1 VTEHPHGDV
10 ELPGYSEVGRR
21 LTTPRAAAVAG
32 IVFSVLLTVTYVLL
46 RSSVPA
52 DPQDSGE
59 WLAGNA
65 DRVNFALWLVPFAGI
80 AFLWFIG
87 VIRDR
92 LGVFEDRFF
101 SSILFGSGLLFIAMT
116 FIATALAGALIA
128 AYQKNPVAII
138 ENGLYTLERETIFR
152 VTNVF
157 GVRMAGVFMFSAGT
171 IWLRSGTMPR
181 WLVVATYLTAAVQ
194 IFSLGFT
201 LWFTLLFPAWV
212 LIISIHF
219 LVHPPRVPVEAETST
234 SGAPAD

>member
-1 VTEHPHGDV
+1 MNEPSGRDLGDDRRQ
-10 ELPGYSEVGRR
+10 LVGRR

-32 IVFSVLLTVTYVLL
+32 IAFSVLLTVTYSLL
-46 RSSVPA
+46 RSSVPEN
-52 DPQDSGE
+52 PRDSGE
-59 WLAGNA
+59 WLASNA

-128 AYQKNPVAII
+128 SYQLDPVATID
-138 ENGLYTLERETIFR
+138 NGLYALERETIFR

-181 WLVVATYLTAAVQ
+181 WLVVLTYTVAVAQ

-201 LWFTLLFPAWV
+201 LWFTLMFPAWV
-212 LIISIHF
+212 LIVSIHF
-219 LVHPPRVPVEAETST
+219 LVHPPAVPVAEHAST
-234 SGAPAD
+234 NDVTTD

>member
-1 VTEHPHGDV
+1 VERSTGGSGDDRHK
-10 ELPGYSEVGRR
+10 EVGRR

-32 IVFSVLLTVTYVLL
+32 IAFSVLLTVTYALL
-46 RSSVPA
+46 RSSVPE

-59 WLAGNA
+59 WLSSNA

-92 LGVFEDRFF
+92 LGVLEDRFF

-128 AYQKNPVAII
+128 SYQRDPVATI
-138 ENGLYTLERETIFR
+138 ENGLYALERETIFR

-181 WLVVATYLTAAVQ
+181 WLVVVTYVTAVVQ
-194 IFSLGFT
+194 LFSLGFT
-201 LWFTLLFPAWV
+201 LWFTMLFPAWV
-212 LIISIHF
+212 LIISVHF
-219 LVHPPRVPVEAETST
+219 LVYPPGDSLGDEAASPDLV
-234 SGAPAD
+234 SD

>member
-1 VTEHPHGDV
+1 MTEHSHGDI
-10 ELPGYSEVGRR
+10 ELLGNPDVGRR

-46 RSSVPA
+46 RTSVPE
-52 DPQDSGE
+52 DPKDSGD

-92 LGVFEDRFF
+92 LGVLEDRFF

-116 FIATALAGALIA
+116 FIATALAGALIV
-128 AYQKNPVAII
+128 AYQRHPTTII

-181 WLVVATYLTAAVQ
+181 WLVLATYLTAAVQ

-212 LIISIHF
+212 LIVSIHF
-219 LVHPPRVPVEAETST
+219 LVYPPRDPETSAT
-234 SGAPAD
+234 DGPAG

>member
-1 VTEHPHGDV
+1 MNEPSGHDRQVEHRQ
-10 ELPGYSEVGRR
+10 LVGRR

-32 IVFSVLLTVTYVLL
+32 IVFSLLLTTTYALL
-46 RSSVPA
+46 RSSVPEN
-52 DPQDSGE
+52 PRDSGD
-59 WLAGNA
+59 WLATNA
-65 DRVNFALWLVPFAGI
+65 GRVDFALWLVPFAGI

-128 AYQKNPVAII
+128 SYQADPVATIQ
-138 ENGLYTLERETIFR
+138 NGLYALERETIFR

-181 WLVVATYLTAAVQ
+181 WMVALTYTVAIVQ

-201 LWFTLLFPAWV
+201 LWFTIMFPLWV
-212 LIISIHF
+212 LIVSVHF
-219 LVHPPRVPVEAETST
+219 LVYPPAAPIGEHAST
-234 SGAPAD
+234 NDVTAD

>member
-1 VTEHPHGDV
+1 MN
-10 ELPGYSEVGRR
+10 ELPGRDHGDDHRQLVGRR

-32 IVFSVLLTVTYVLL
+32 IVFSLLLTVTYALL
-46 RSSVPA
+46 RSSVPEN
-52 DPQDSGE
+52 PKDSGD
-59 WLAGNA
+59 WLATNG

-128 AYQKNPVAII
+128 SYQADPVATIQ
-138 ENGLYTLERETIFR
+138 NGLYALERETIFR

-181 WLVVATYLTAAVQ
+181 WMVALTYTVAIVQ

-201 LWFTLLFPAWV
+201 LWFTILFPLWV
-212 LIISIHF
+212 LIVSVHF
-219 LVHPPRVPVEAETST
+219 LVHPPAVPIVEPVTANDT
-234 SGAPAD
+234 AAD

>member
-1 VTEHPHGDV
+1 MAEQTDREVGGEHR
-10 ELPGYSEVGRR
+10 LEVGRR

-32 IVFSVLLTVTYVLL
+32 IVFSVLLTVTYALL
-46 RSSVPA
+46 RSSIPE
-52 DPQDSGE
+52 DPSDSGE
-59 WLAGNA
+59 WLASNA
-65 DRVNFALWLVPFAGI
+65 GRVDFALWLVPFAGI

-92 LGVFEDRFF
+92 LGVLEDRFF
-101 SSILFGSGLLFIAMT
+101 SSVLFGSGLLFIAMT

-128 AYQKNPVAII
+128 SYQADPVATIQ
-138 ENGLYTLERETIFR
+138 NGLYTMERETIFR

-181 WLVVATYLTAAVQ
+181 WMVVLTYTVAVVQ

-201 LWFTLLFPAWV
+201 LWFTILFPAWV
-212 LIISIHF
+212 LVVSVHF
-219 LVHPPRVPVEAETST
+219 LVHPPA
-234 SGAPAD
+234 APALEDRRTVR

>member
-1 VTEHPHGDV
+1 VNENPSGTI
-10 ELPGYSEVGRR
+10 ELRDRTEVGRR

-32 IVFSVLLTVTYVLL
+32 IVFSVLLTVTYALF
-46 RSSVPA
+46 RSSVPE
-52 DPQDSGE
+52 DPKDSGE
-59 WLAGNA
+59 WLEGNV
-65 DRVNFALWLVPFAGI
+65 DSINFALWLVPFAGI

-116 FIATALAGALIA
+116 FIATALAGALIV
-128 AYQKNPVAII
+128 AYQRDPVAII
-138 ENGLYTLERETIFR
+138 DNGLYALERETIFR

-181 WLVVATYLTAAVQ
+181 WLVLATYLTAAVQ
-194 IFSLGFT
+194 IFSLGFS

-212 LIISIHF
+212 LIVSIHF
-219 LVHPPRVPVEAETST
+219 LVHPPR
-234 SGAPAD
+234 PAVGPDASMTDASAD

>member
-1 VTEHPHGDV
+1 VAEQVSGNVGGEHRH
-10 ELPGYSEVGRR
+10 EIGRR

-46 RSSVPA
+46 RTSVPEN
-52 DPQDSGE
+52 PNDSGE
-59 WLAGNA
+59 WLASNSG
-65 DRVNFALWLVPFAGI
+65 RVDFALWLIPFAGI

-92 LGVFEDRFF
+92 LGVLEDRFF

-116 FIATALAGALIA
+116 FVATALAGALIA
-128 AYQKNPVAII
+128 SYQIDPVATID
-138 ENGLYTLERETIFR
+138 NGLYALERETIFR

-181 WLVVATYLTAAVQ
+181 WMVVLTYSVAVVQ

-201 LWFTLLFPAWV
+201 LWFTILFPLWV
-212 LIISIHF
+212 LIVSLHF
-219 LVHPPRVPVEAETST
+219 LVYPPTVPVIDRSST
-234 SGAPAD
+234 DDVTAD

>member
-1 VTEHPHGDV
+1 MTDHPADNI
-10 ELPGYSEVGRR
+10 ELRGKPEVGRR
-21 LTTPRAAAVAG
+21 MTTPRAAACAG
-32 IVFSVLLTVTYVLL
+32 IVFSVMLTITYVLL
-46 RSSVPA
+46 RSSVPE

-92 LGVFEDRFF
+92 LGVLEDRFF
-101 SSILFGSGLLFIAMT
+101 SSILFGSGLLFLAMT

-128 AYQKNPVAII
+128 AYQRDPVAVV
-138 ENGLYTLERETIFR
+138 ENGLYLFEREAIFR
-152 VTNVF
+152 VTNTF

-181 WLVVATYLTAAVQ
+181 WLVVVTYLTAAIQ

-212 LIISIHF
+212 LIVSLHF
-219 LVHPPRVPVEAETST
+219 LVYPPVASVAAST
-234 SGAPAD
+234 SDVPAD

>member
-1 VTEHPHGDV
+1 MHEPSGHDRQDEHRQ
-10 ELPGYSEVGRR
+10 LVGRR

-32 IVFSVLLTVTYVLL
+32 IVFSLLLTTTYALL
-46 RSSVPA
+46 RSSVPEN
-52 DPQDSGE
+52 PRDSGD
-59 WLAGNA
+59 WLSSNA
-65 DRVNFALWLVPFAGI
+65 DRVNLALKLVPFAGI

-92 LGVFEDRFF
+92 LGVLEDRFF

-116 FIATALAGALIA
+116 FIATAVAGALIA
-128 AYQKNPVAII
+128 SYQLDPVATID
-138 ENGLYTLERETIFR
+138 NGIYALERETIFR

-181 WLVVATYLTAAVQ
+181 WMVVLTYAVAIAQ

-212 LIISIHF
+212 LIVSLHF
-219 LVHPPRVPVEAETST
+219 LVYPPAVPIGEHAST
-234 SGAPAD
+234 NGLTAD

>member
-1 VTEHPHGDV
+1 VTDHAGANTELHGK
-10 ELPGYSEVGRR
+10 PEVGRR

-32 IVFSVLLTVTYVLL
+32 IVFSVLLTVTYALL
-46 RSSVPA
+46 RSSVPE

-59 WLAGNA
+59 WLSGNA

-92 LGVFEDRFF
+92 LGVLEDRFF

-128 AYQKNPVAII
+128 AYQRDPVAVID
-138 ENGLYTLERETIFR
+138 NGLYTLEREAIFR

-212 LIISIHF
+212 LIVSLHF
-219 LVHPPRVPVEAETST
+219 LVYPPRGPVGAEAST
-234 SGAPAD
+234 TDVAAD

>member
-1 VTEHPHGDV
+1 VTDPPSGDI
-10 ELPGYSEVGRR
+10 ELRGKPEVGRR

-32 IVFSVLLTVTYVLL
+32 IVFSVLLTITYALL
-46 RSSVPA
+46 RSSVPE
-52 DPQDSGE
+52 DPRDSGE
-59 WLAGNA
+59 WLAGNV

-92 LGVFEDRFF
+92 LGVLEDRFF

-116 FIATALAGALIA
+116 FIATALAGALIT
-128 AYQKNPVAII
+128 AYQRDPVAVID
-138 ENGLYTLERETIFR
+138 NGLYTLEREAIFR

-181 WLVVATYLTAAVQ
+181 WLVLATYLTAAVQ
-194 IFSLGFT
+194 IFSVGFT

-212 LIISIHF
+212 LIVSLHF
-219 LVHPPRVPVEAETST
+219 LVYPPRGPAGAST
-234 SGAPAD
+234 ADVAVD

>member
-1 VTEHPHGDV
+1 VTEHPHGES
-10 ELPGYSEVGRR
+10 ELHGYSEVGRR

-32 IVFSVLLTVTYVLL
+32 IVFSVLLTVTYALL
-46 RSSVPA
+46 RSSVPE
-52 DPQDSGE
+52 DPKDSGE
-59 WLAGNA
+59 WLAGNV

-181 WLVVATYLTAAVQ
+181 WLVVATYLTAAIQ

-234 SGAPAD
+234 SDAPAD

>member
-1 VTEHPHGDV
+1 MTDQPGGNIDV
-10 ELPGYSEVGRR
+10 RGKSEVGRR
-21 LTTPRAAAVAG
+21 MTTPRAAACAG
-32 IVFSVLLTVTYVLL
+32 IVFSVMLTVTYVLL
-46 RSSVPA
+46 RSSVPE

-59 WLAGNA
+59 WLAGNV

-101 SSILFGSGLLFIAMT
+101 SSILFGSGLLFLAMT

-128 AYQKNPVAII
+128 AYQRDPVAVV
-138 ENGLYTLERETIFR
+138 ENGLYLFEREAIFR
-152 VTNVF
+152 VTNTF

-181 WLVVATYLTAAVQ
+181 WMVVVTYLAAAIQ

-212 LIISIHF
+212 LVVSLHF
-219 LVHPPRVPVEAETST
+219 LVHPPVASVAAST
-234 SGAPAD
+234 SDVAAD